1 MAFLKMMILSVLV
14 SFAAWSEALRCGFC
28 LLSKREIS
36 QDRALSFWLKLI
48 GKVDLICKKIQPFEF
63 CFQKVSFVL

>member
-28 LLSKREIS
+28 LLLKREIP
-36 QDRALSFWLKLI
+36 QDKALSFWLKLI
-48 GKVDLICKKIQPFEF
+48 GKVNLT
-63 CFQKVSFVL
+63 